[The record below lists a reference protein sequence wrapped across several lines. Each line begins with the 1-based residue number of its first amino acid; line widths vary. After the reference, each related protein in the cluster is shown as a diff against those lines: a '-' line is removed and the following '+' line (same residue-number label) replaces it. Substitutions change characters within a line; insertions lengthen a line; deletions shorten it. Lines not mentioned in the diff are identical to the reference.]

1 MLEGSSAELAVLSQ
15 PSSPRHQQQPRSGA
29 SSWLLPSAASTRPAT
44 PRNAAGTTAAAG
56 LVPWQPQLLQ
66 QQLAQ
71 QPSRFSR
78 AASCAAAPGSSTAGE
93 SSLPHAVSLPLPA
106 WPAAEQVPPAPA
118 DCDEQQTD
126 ALQQRS
132 SQDASGGHT
141 RRTLRCSSTVS
152 LSGWQPPAEA
162 AAPVEAEAS
171 SSGGGVQQPQQQ
183 VPQQQGAGEAL
194 GTSRSSTLPVAAA
207 WAPGYIAAAA
217 AASAPAKQ
225 QQQQQLE
232 PPRVSLGACRSGTA
246 SGTVT
251 PRLCSLSNLGMVGAA
266 ADGSPQVTPRARSLR
281 AAASQQVS
289 LCGGGRRGRCCSYVN
304 QSIAG
309 ACTTS
314 CWLIPVFLLERV
326 AHAPSLTCRCH
337 RFLRVL
343 TACAAQDAAR
353 ALPAWRGWKNCGKRR
368 PPVPTG

>member
-1 MLEGSSAELAVLSQ
+1 MLEGSSSELAVLSQ

-29 SSWLLPSAASTRPAT
+29 SSWFLPSAASTRPAT
-44 PRNAAGTTAAAG
+44 PRSAAGTTASAG

-78 AASCAAAPGSSTAGE
+78 AASCAAVPGSSAAGE

-118 DCDEQQTD
+118 DCDEQQMD
-126 ALQQRS
+126 AAQQRS
-132 SQDASGGHT
+132 SQDASTGH
-141 RRTLRCSSTVS
+141 RRTVRCSSTVS
-152 LSGWQPPAEA
+152 LSVWQPPAEA

-171 SSGGGVQQPQQQ
+171 SSGVQQPQQQ
-183 VPQQQGAGEAL
+183 APQQLGAGETL
-194 GTSRSSTLPVAAA
+194 RTSGSSTLPAAAA

-225 QQQQQLE
+225 QQQQQPE
-232 PPRVSLGACRSGTA
+232 PPRVSLGACRSGAA
-246 SGTVT
+246 SGSVT
-251 PRLCSLSNLGMVGAA
+251 PRLCSLSNLGMAGAA

-281 AAASQQVS
+281 AAGSQQVG
-289 LCGGGRRGRCCSYVN
+289 LCAGGSVWGCSYLN
-304 QSIAG
+304 QTIAG
-309 ACTTS
+309 TYTSS
-314 CWLIPVFLLERV
+314 CWLILSSSLSVWQ
-326 AHAPSLTCRCH
+326 HAPSLTCRCH
-337 RFLRVL
+337 RSLRML
-343 TACAAQDAAR
+343 TACAVRDAAP

-368 PPVPTG
+368 PPVPTGRAW